1 MTKNSHAINE
11 TRHSTKADGKE
22 TAGFVPTR
30 DELVELVKYWVTKA
44 IDDNYFIFWGQCFS
58 GSDLWRMEFDWQ
70 RVNEIAQILGKEET
84 GKAVKKAYE
93 KAAQACERCDWI
105 VFRYGTQKDCIQDMG
120 GQGRAP
126 AGSGLREMSRTACR
140 SSSRSASIAMRL
152 TLSRSIDAS
161 QLSWPLAAKSAMF
174 WNKV

>member
-44 IDDNYFIFWGQCFS
+44 IDDNYFIFWGQCLS
-58 GSDLWRMEFDWQ
+58 GSDLWRIEFDWQ

-105 VFRYGTQKDCIQDMG
+105 VFRVQK
-120 GQGRAP
+120 
-126 AGSGLREMSRTACR
+126 S
-140 SSSRSASIAMRL
+140 
-152 TLSRSIDAS
+152 
-161 QLSWPLAAKSAMF
+161 
-174 WNKV
+174 